1 MRLPNDVV
9 IPEKPV
15 RLGEPIESWY
25 LCPVCRMKLFKMI
38 PGAKAQGIIIKCKK
52 CRNNINVSL

>member
-15 RLGEPIESWY
+15 RLEQVESWF
-25 LCPVCRMKLFKMI
+25 LCPRCRTKLLKI
-38 PGAKAQGIIIKCKK
+38 KPNAKANGIIVKCKRCK
-52 CRNNINVSL
+52 KEIELSL

>member
-15 RLGEPIESWY
+15 RLEQVESWF